1 MYRAGK
7 WTFGSMREKKQDRCR
22 EKIIGIGKIGVWA
35 GLLPALLILLILCG
49 GRIRA
54 EAAENQFLID
64 AELLPGG
71 DGITYDVRLSVQNNG
86 GDWAGTARLTIGNGN
101 RVPCAYDTDLS
112 LPGGSRKQFTV
123 RIPVGSIEDERLAA
137 AHVLLLDEQ
146 GKEAA
151 EKVFQRFLENEAD
164 TLKMGILSDDYASLT
179 YLDMGGKSLYFYG
192 YEYPVRLMELDR
204 DRLADSLDSLAMLVI
219 DRYHTEILT
228 EEDLSALR
236 YWVMDGGVLIIG
248 TGAYAEDTL
257 GGFDDHFVGV
267 EANVSADSQGT
278 TGAGSG
284 TVPAT
289 GADRPASEDGWM
301 NLVDR
306 EQLILADLSLNKQDY
321 IRVAGGWV
329 APWNNGAVAVMPYSF
344 SELGGLGPDAFSGL
358 DRAEIIRGVLDEIAV
373 YSSKRYDTAGNRYN
387 LESIRNR
394 LFSVLGNSGSSFN
407 MGVLKLIVVG
417 YVIFV
422 GPVLYLILRAVK
434 KRELYWAAAPAAAV
448 LGLALV
454 YAAGRGFEVRD
465 TRVYSVTAE
474 ELGGRGR
481 FETFMLCYDAGY
493 GEWQM
498 RLGSDYDYI
507 GPLYHSYYSGYD
519 SDNGLNYYG
528 HIERDGNGLSFGI
541 KPRGSFENSY
551 FQAGGSGRGSA
562 QGSVEL
568 EEIKELDP
576 AAAYSGLSGT
586 VTNGTDQNFQYFA
599 LIRSGTMYVYG
610 ELPAGESRRLEEMG
624 FLYDGIPVYDG
635 YGDYVFWLRRFDNES
650 VTNGLA
656 ALGIGICGLAT
667 QAEGTG
673 TFFIGVV
680 RDYEKAVDDV
690 CSEVSYGC
698 FYFAQ

>member
-1 MYRAGK
+1 M
-7 WTFGSMREKKQDRCR
+7 
-22 EKIIGIGKIGVWA
+22 
-35 GLLPALLILLILCG
+35 PALLILLTLCG
-49 GRIRA
+49 GRIKA
-54 EAAENQFLID
+54 GAAENQFLID

-71 DGITYDVRLSVQNNG
+71 DGSTYDVRLSMQNNG

-146 GKEAA
+146 GRKAA
-151 EKVFQRFLENEAD
+151 EKEFQRFLENEAD
-164 TLKMGILSDDYASLT
+164 ALKMGILSDDYASLT
-179 YLDMGGKSLYFYG
+179 YLDMGGKTLYYYG

-204 DRLADSLDSLAMLVI
+204 DRLADSLDSLAMLVV
-219 DRYHTEILT
+219 DRYHTEFLT
-228 EEDLSALR
+228 EEDLSALQ

-257 GGFDDHFVGV
+257 GGFDNQFVGV
-267 EANVSADSQGT
+267 EVSASADNQQT

-284 TVPAT
+284 TVPVT
-289 GADRPASEDGWM
+289 GADRPASDGWM
-301 NLVDR
+301 NLVDQ
-306 EQLILADLSLNKQDY
+306 EQLILANLNVNHQDY
-321 IRVAGGWV
+321 VQVAGGWA

-358 DRAEIIRGVLDEIAV
+358 DRAEIIKGVLDEIAV
-373 YSSKRYDTAGNRYN
+373 FSSKRYDTAGSRYN
-387 LESIRNR
+387 LQSVRNR
-394 LFSVLGNSGSSFN
+394 LFGVLGNSGSSFN
-407 MGVLKLIVVG
+407 MGVLKIIVVG

-434 KRELYWAAAPAAAV
+434 KRELYWAAAPVAAV

-465 TRVYSVTAE
+465 TKVYSVTAE

-498 RLGSDYDYI
+498 RLGPDYDYI
-507 GPLYHSYYSGYD
+507 GLLYHSYYSGYD

-528 HIERDGNGLSFGI
+528 HIERDGNGFSFGI
-541 KPRGSFENSY
+541 RPRGSFENSY
-551 FQAGGSGRGSA
+551 FQAGGSGRGCA

-568 EEIKELDP
+568 EGIKETDP
-576 AAAYSGLSGT
+576 AAAYYGLSGT
-586 VTNGTDQNFQYFA
+586 VTNRTDQSFQYIA

-610 ELPAGESRRLEEMG
+610 GLPAGESRRLEEMV
-624 FLYDGIPVYDG
+624 FLYSGVPVYEG
-635 YGDYVFWLRRFDNES
+635 YGDYGRWLRRFDSES
-650 VTNGLA
+650 ETNGLA
-656 ALGIGICGLAT
+656 ALGIGICGLAA
-667 QAEGTG
+667 QAEGAE

-680 RDYEKAVDDV
+680 GDYEKAVDDV